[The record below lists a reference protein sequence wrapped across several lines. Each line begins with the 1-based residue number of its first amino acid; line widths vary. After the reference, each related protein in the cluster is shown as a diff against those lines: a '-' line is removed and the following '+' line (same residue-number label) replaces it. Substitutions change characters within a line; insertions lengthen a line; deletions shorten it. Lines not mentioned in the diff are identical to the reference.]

1 MGEPSME
8 VGAMPK
14 EYTHSTDFAR
24 VFKDPDGKSF
34 PVDYTSAKVS
44 WDRQSENVSLSIID
58 YEKDPDGMDEAVKYL
73 NLSRTGINR
82 LITTLRRARD
92 SAFGKDA

>member
-14 EYTHSTDFAR
+14 EYIYARDFGR
-24 VFKDPDGKSF
+24 TFRDPDGKAV
-34 PVDYTSAKVS
+34 PEDTTAGKVS
-44 WDRQSENVSLSIID
+44 WDRSSENVSLSIVD
-58 YEKDPDGMDEAVKYL
+58 YDKDPDGMGAEVKYL
-73 NLSRTGINR
+73 NLSREGLNR

-92 SAFGKDA
+92 TAYGKDA